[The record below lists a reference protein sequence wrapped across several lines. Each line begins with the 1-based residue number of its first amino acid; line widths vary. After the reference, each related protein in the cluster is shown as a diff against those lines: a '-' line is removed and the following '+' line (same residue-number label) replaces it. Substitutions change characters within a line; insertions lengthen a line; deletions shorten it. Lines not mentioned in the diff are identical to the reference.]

1 MKTKSIEDLSKH
13 IGVNFSDISF
23 LRTACTHRSYI
34 NENKT
39 SGGTHNERLEFL
51 GDAVLELVVTSFLFR
66 KYPKK
71 QEGELTAFRSSIVNT
86 VSLTIVAE
94 KMGLNDY
101 MLMSK
106 GEAKD
111 SGRARSVILANAVEA
126 VIGAIYMDGGYNT
139 AANMG
144 PNHYGEHSDWKYNP
158 SHRSNVPYTN
168 SALSNRFSNN
178 PPSQQAR
185 TQDARLQ
192 TAKNYWN
199 QNATPQEKQNMQQ
212 VRQNAQKAWVNAT
225 PQQRQNLQNVRSN
238 SMPANRPMQ
247 NNSAPVSGGHSQG
260 SSSNGGSGSGGGSH
274 GGGTGSHH

>member
-13 IGVNFSDISF
+13 IGVTFSDISL
-23 LRTACTHRSYI
+23 LRTACTHRSFL

-39 SGGTHNERLEFL
+39 AGGAHNERLEFL

-86 VSLTIVAE
+86 VSLTKVAE

-126 VIGAIYMDGGYNT
+126 VIGAVYMDSGYNT
-139 AANMG
+139 AANFISEYILNTIDIEEIIAKKTWIDAKSKFQEKAQEKIGTTPSYRTLKETG
-144 PNHYGEHSDWKYNP
+144 PDHNKVFTLGVFLGDVQVATGSGQSKQE
-158 SHRSNVPYTN
+158 
-168 SALSNRFSNN
+168 AE
-178 PPSQQAR
+178 QQA
-185 TQDARLQ
+185 AEKALQ
-192 TAKNYWN
+192 IKGW
-199 QNATPQEKQNMQQ
+199 
-212 VRQNAQKAWVNAT
+212 
-225 PQQRQNLQNVRSN
+225 
-238 SMPANRPMQ
+238 
-247 NNSAPVSGGHSQG
+247 
-260 SSSNGGSGSGGGSH
+260 
-274 GGGTGSHH
+274 